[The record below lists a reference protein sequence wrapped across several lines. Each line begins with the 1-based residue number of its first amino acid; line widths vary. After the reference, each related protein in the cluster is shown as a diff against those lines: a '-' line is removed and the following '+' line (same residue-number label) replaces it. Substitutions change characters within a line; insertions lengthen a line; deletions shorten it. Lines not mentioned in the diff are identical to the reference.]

1 MIKNRLQNLLIQLIL
16 VMTLTGINSPA
27 MAIDTVSLGPRPLF
41 LIDDMEAGELKEKLQ
56 QCQAGPFSTSDFSI
70 GHRGAALQFPEHTK
84 ESYLAAARM
93 GAGIIECDTTF
104 TKDRELVCRHSQCDL
119 HLTTDILTRPE
130 LAAKCSVP
138 FSPSDGSGSKAAA
151 KCCASDLTLAEFKTL
166 RGKMDGANTAAETV
180 AEFVAGTPG
189 WRTDLYAATGTLM
202 THKESID
209 LIDSLGLK
217 FTPELKSADVPMPYE
232 GDYSQQDYAKAL
244 IADYK
249 AAGVAPERV
258 FPQSFNLDDVL
269 YWIRN
274 EPKFGAQAV
283 YLDDRYRGNGINPD
297 NPASFSPT
305 MQELSD
311 LGLKYIA
318 PPIWMLL
325 TLDETGKIIPSAYA
339 EEAKKAGLN
348 IITWTLERS
357 GSLANGGGW
366 YYRSVKDAIDKEG
379 DMMTVLDVLAKDVG
393 VKGVFSDWPATTT
406 YYANCMGLD

>member
-1 MIKNRLQNLLIQLIL
+1 
-16 VMTLTGINSPA
+16 MTLTAISSPA
-27 MAIDTVSLGPRPLF
+27 MAIDAVSLGPRPLF
-41 LIDDMEAGELKEKLQ
+41 LIDDMEASELKEKLQ

-93 GAGIIECDTTF
+93 GAGIIECDATF

-138 FSPSDGSGSKAAA
+138 FSPSDGSGSRATA

-180 AEFVAGTPG
+180 VEFVAGTPA
-189 WRTDLYAATGTLM
+189 WRTDLYASTGTLM

-217 FTPELKSADVPMPYE
+217 FIPELKSADVPMPYE

-249 AAGVAPERV
+249 AAGIAPERV

-274 EPKFGAQAV
+274 EPEFGAQAV

-297 NPASFSPT
+297 DPSSFSPT
-305 MQELSD
+305 MQELSAK
-311 LGLKYIA
+311 GLKYIA

-339 EEAKKAGLN
+339 EEAKKAGLK

-366 YYRSVKDAIDKEG
+366 YYRSVKDAIDNEG

-393 VKGVFSDWPATTT
+393 VKGVFSDWPTTTT
-406 YYANCMGLD
+406 YYANCMGLDY

>member
-1 MIKNRLQNLLIQLIL
+1 MIKSRCPALLIQVFFVIILIGFSNIAL
-16 VMTLTGINSPA
+16 
-27 MAIDTVSLGPRPLF
+27 AIDGVSLGPRPMF

-70 GHRGAALQFPEHTK
+70 GHRGASLQFPEHTK

-93 GAGIIECDTTF
+93 GAGIIECDATF
-104 TKDRELVCRHSQCDL
+104 TKDKELVCRHSQCDL
-119 HLTTDILTRPE
+119 HLTTDILTRPD
-130 LAAKCSVP
+130 LAAKCSIP
-138 FSPSDGSGSKAAA
+138 FTPANGGKASA
-151 KCCASDLTLAEFKTL
+151 KCCTSDLTLAEFKSL
-166 RGKMDGANTAAETV
+166 RGKMDSADTSAETV
-180 AEFVAGTPG
+180 TEYIAGTPG
-189 WRTDLYAATGTLM
+189 WRTDLYAVTGTLM

-249 AAGVAPERV
+249 AAGIAPERV

-274 EPKFGAQAV
+274 EPEFGTQAV

-297 NPASFSPT
+297 DPASFSPT

-311 LGLKYIA
+311 QGLKYIA

-325 TLDETGKIIPSAYA
+325 ALDETGKIVPSAYA
-339 EEAKKAGLN
+339 EEAKKADLS

-366 YYRSVKDAIDKEG
+366 YYRSVKDAIDNEG
-379 DMMTVLDVLAKDVG
+379 DMMTVLDVLARDVG